1 MLIFLQSILKYRITK
16 LESCK
21 IHTYVFNLLNS
32 ILPDRA
38 IKCVCSILIL
48 CAGISAKAQT
58 VTIDNVTYSVRH
70 VFDFPMKDTA
80 FFSSVKLE
88 YGIDSLP
95 QKYTTIISTPVCDD
109 GLCQTLELK
118 VYWNLI
124 GNYVNYDTVA
134 GMPLTKFDHLPF
146 VEADYEKL
154 HEILANQNSVLE
166 RKSLDELFDRD
177 SVRQSNTVDATT
189 GATAQA
195 IKHAIVEGALYTSY
209 ALWHLVNGSIKTKI
223 QEHTKA
229 IYSPELAEGLL
240 KSEDYQEQLFA
251 LKQFEDEDFK
261 VYFDHVL
268 NLMVSINPLLEMYI
282 LKKIPDAMW
291 SKPIFQNQL
300 VSTFPELTPNGRG
313 LLFSKL
319 SGLNTIETS
328 NLIFLSDH
336 IHEMSINQLKV
347 YLKMLVKYQTEENV
361 VIQENLKSASISMDD
376 KAFYIDV
383 YLSKAK

>member
-1 MLIFLQSILKYRITK
+1 MLIFLQSILKCRITK
-16 LESCK
+16 PESCK

-48 CAGISAKAQT
+48 SAGISAKAQT

-70 VFDFPMKDTA
+70 VFDFPMKDPA

-95 QKYTTIISTPVCDD
+95 QKYTTILSTPVCDD

-118 VYWNLI
+118 IYWNLI
-124 GNYVNYDTVA
+124 GNYLNYDTVA
-134 GMPLTKFDHLPF
+134 GRPLTKHDHLPF
-146 VEADYEKL
+146 VGADYEKL
-154 HEILANQNSVLE
+154 HEILTDQNSVLE

-177 SVRQSNTVDATT
+177 SLRQSNTVDATT
-189 GATAQA
+189 GATDQA
-195 IKHAIVEGALYTSY
+195 IKYAIVEGALYTSY
-209 ALWHLVNGSIKTKI
+209 TLWHLVNGNIKSKI

-251 LKQFEDEDFK
+251 LKQFEEKDFK

-268 NLMVSINPLLEMYI
+268 NLMVSSNPLLELYI

-291 SKPIFQNQL
+291 REPTFQNQL
-300 VSTFPELTPNGRG
+300 ISAFPELTPNGRG

-319 SGLNTIETS
+319 SNLNTIETS
-328 NLIFLSDH
+328 CLIFLSDH
-336 IHEMSINQLKV
+336 IHEMSISQIKVFLK
-347 YLKMLVKYQTEENV
+347 LLVKYKMEENV
-361 VIQENLKSASISMDD
+361 VIQENLESASISMED
-376 KAFYIDV
+376 KAFYIDDFLNKV
-383 YLSKAK
+383 K

>member
-1 MLIFLQSILKYRITK
+1 MFIFLQSILKYRNTK

-38 IKCVCSILIL
+38 IKSVCSILIL

-88 YGIDSLP
+88 YGIDGLP
-95 QKYTTIISTPVCDD
+95 QKYTTILSTPVCDD
-109 GLCQTLELK
+109 GLCQVLELK

-124 GNYVNYDTVA
+124 GNYLNYDTVA

-154 HEILANQNSVLE
+154 YEILADQNSVLE

-177 SVRQSNTVDATT
+177 SVRQSNTVDAIT
-189 GATAQA
+189 GATAQS
-195 IKHAIVEGALYTSY
+195 IKHAVVEGALYSSY
-209 ALWHLVNGSIKTKI
+209 ALWHLVNGRIKTKI

-229 IYSPELAEGLL
+229 IYSPELAERLL
-240 KSEDYQEQLFA
+240 KSNDYQENLFA
-251 LKQFEDEDFK
+251 LKQFEDEDFEI
-261 VYFDHVL
+261 YFDQAL
-268 NLMVSINPLLEMYI
+268 NLIVTSNPLLEMYI

-291 SKPIFQNQL
+291 SKPTFQNQL
-300 VSTFPELTPNGRG
+300 ISAFPEMTPNGSG
-313 LLFSKL
+313 ILFSNL
-319 SGLNTIETS
+319 YALNTIETS
-328 NLIFLSDH
+328 TLIFLSDH
-336 IHEMSINQLKV
+336 IHDMSIDQLKEF
-347 YLKMLVKYQTEENV
+347 LEMLMKYQTKENI

-383 YLSKAK
+383 FLNKVK

>member
-1 MLIFLQSILKYRITK
+1 MFIFLLSILKYRITK

-70 VFDFPMKDTA
+70 VFDFQMKDTA

-88 YGIDSLP
+88 YEIDGLP
-95 QKYTTIISTPVCDD
+95 QKYTTIISIPVCDD

-124 GNYVNYDTVA
+124 GNYVNYDTVT
-134 GMPLTKFDHLPF
+134 GSPLTKHDHLPF
-146 VEADYEKL
+146 SVADYEKL
-154 HEILANQNSVLE
+154 HQILADQNSVLE
-166 RKSLDELFDRD
+166 RKTLDELFDRD
-177 SVRQSNTVDATT
+177 SVRPSNTVDATT

-195 IKHAIVEGALYTSY
+195 IKHAIVEGALYSSY
-209 ALWHLVNGSIKTKI
+209 TLWHLVNGSIKTKI

-229 IYSPELAEGLL
+229 IYSPELAERLL
-240 KSEDYQEQLFA
+240 KSNDYQENLFA
-251 LKQFEDEDFK
+251 LKQFEDEDFEI
-261 VYFDHVL
+261 YFDQAL
-268 NLMVSINPLLEMYI
+268 NLIVTSNPLLEMYI

-291 SKPIFQNQL
+291 SKPTFQNQL
-300 VSTFPELTPNGRG
+300 ISAFPEMTPNGSG
-313 LLFSKL
+313 ILFSNL
-319 SGLNTIETS
+319 YALNAIETS
-328 NLIFLSDH
+328 SLIFLSDH
-336 IHEMSINQLKV
+336 IHDMSINQLKV
-347 YLKMLVKYQTEENV
+347 FLKMIVKFQTEENV

-383 YLSKAK
+383 FLNKVK